1 MQRDDAGPSFLSRV
15 LAVLVLAVCAW
26 VLLKIVINLV
36 VGVAWIVAVVIAIVG
51 VVWAIRTL
59 R

>member
-1 MQRDDAGPSFLSRV
+1 MQRDEAGPSFLSRV
-15 LAVLVLAVCAW
+15 LAVLVLAVAAW
-26 VLLKIVINLV
+26 FLLKVVINIV

>member
-1 MQRDDAGPSFLSRV
+1 MQRENAGPSFLSRV
-15 LAVLVLAVCAW
+15 LAVLVLAVAAW
-26 VLLKIVINLV
+26 FLLKVVINLV